1 VTAIEGKNMPA
12 IQTTAVAD
20 LTARYKTQDK
30 TQETH
35 SLLQRLCRPFAIAL
49 AALRR
54 AAAER
59 RLRDELARMDDAL
72 LRDIGITE
80 DEIVRIR
87 ARERFTPAAWSD
99 DVGGLPRRGV

>member
-12 IQTTAVAD
+12 MQTTAVAD
-20 LTARYKTQDK
+20 LTARYKTQ
-30 TQETH
+30 ETH
-35 SLLQRLCRPFAIAL
+35 SLLQRLWRPFAIAL